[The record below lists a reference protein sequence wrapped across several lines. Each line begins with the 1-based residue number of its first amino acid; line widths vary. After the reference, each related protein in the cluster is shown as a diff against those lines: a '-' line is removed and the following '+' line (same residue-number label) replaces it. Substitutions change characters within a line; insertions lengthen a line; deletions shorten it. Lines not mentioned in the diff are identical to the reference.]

1 MVGTRAA
8 FAGVIAGFVAFA
20 LHGSA
25 RAARVIDFETYPNGS
40 PVAPGSQVT
49 NEFSPWGV
57 TFDSVRA
64 AGAAQVTTV
73 IAHVPATSG
82 ANSLGPGGP
91 PSNVGG
97 TLILSFNPAVV
108 SVGSSVIDDQFAVQ
122 ITARDAAGNV
132 VGSTAS
138 TASAAGGAPDYWSL
152 AHAGGI
158 ARVEMSGGFFPGGA
172 PDGWAID
179 DLTFGQVPE
188 PAAGLGLVGALALT
202 LARRR
207 RASPAPPAP

>member
-1 MVGTRAA
+1 MVGMRAV
-8 FAGVIAGFVAFA
+8 FAGVVAGFVACA
-20 LHGSA
+20 LQGSA
-25 RAARVIDFETYPNGS
+25 RAARVIDFETFPNGS

-64 AGAAQVTTV
+64 AGATQVTTV
-73 IAHVPATSG
+73 IAHVPTTSG

-97 TLILSFNPAVV
+97 TLILLFNPAVV
-108 SVGSSVIDDQFAVQ
+108 SVGSAVIDDQFVVE

-138 TASAAGGAPDYWSL
+138 TVAGGPGDYWSL

-188 PAAGLGLVGALALT
+188 PAGVLALIGALALT